1 MNMYNIPWKCVEIS
15 LLKAP
20 GGHDMQVFLAW
31 IAQGL
36 DFKATE
42 SATLTCD
49 AGAWHLPQDGG
60 FPARH
65 GGTPNSWMVFVRGN
79 PNRKWMMTGGSPIS
93 GNLYM
98 TKYHDGY
105 SMIRR

>member
-1 MNMYNIPWKCVEIS
+1 MYNIPWTCVEIS
-15 LLKAP
+15 LPKAP
-20 GGHDMQVFLAW
+20 GHDMQVFLAW

-60 FPARH
+60 FQLVMGVP
-65 GGTPNSWMVFVRGN
+65 
-79 PNRKWMMTGGSPIS
+79 PIA
-93 GNLYM
+93 GWFLL
-98 TKYHDGY
+98 GE
-105 SMIRR
+105 IPI